1 MKLKSITK
9 IISFILLVSLILYFC
24 VALLHLVNHASHD
37 NCYICSLIHKIN
49 DDFKGF
55 SPDII
60 EIIISYIMVIGSSLI
75 YTLYILDDK
84 KKNTL
89 IGLKVELLN

>member
-24 VALLHLVNHASHD
+24 VALLHLVNHASHED
-37 NCYICSLIHKIN
+37 CHVCTLLHKIN

-55 SPDII
+55 SPDIV
-60 EIIISYIMVIGSSLI
+60 EIIINYIIILGCSLI